1 MNLLTDREY
10 LGLTVPFML
19 STMTQPLMG
28 AVNTAVMGQLP
39 DPKYIAAVSLG
50 AILFNNL
57 YWLFGFLR
65 VSTTGY
71 AAQAFGAADKR
82 LGMLAFFKPLVL
94 AMLISACCILFQ
106 KPILEL
112 YLAMIGA
119 APEVNL
125 LCRDAVFS
133 GAMFLLRL
141 DPAAREVAGIY
152 YDILI
157 WTAPLTLLNY
167 AILGWLMGQTR
178 VRASVFMQVSMNVL
192 NMALSIW
199 FVFWLHMDIT
209 GVAFATLLS
218 QLYGGILSVVLMYY
232 YGDFDYKALPW
243 SELLDWREFIGMLQV
258 NVNLMIRTACLL
270 TVNNIIAAVGASFGT
285 VVLAANAVLLQLKDI
300 MSYLIDGMANGTAIF
315 SGRAVGAKNGKLF
328 AATIK
333 MTFKWL
339 VVLAAIL
346 MLGYHLGN
354 EFFIRLFTNIEEVVA
369 MAVTYNVFVLFYP
382 VCAGI
387 GMVLY
392 GVFCG
397 ATRTAPVRNMMLM
410 ALLVFYLLQW
420 QLVPLWGNSGLWL
433 ALLGF
438 MLSQSIIL
446 LFYLS
451 SLRREFA

>member
-1 MNLLTDREY
+1 MNLLTNREY

-71 AAQAFGAADKR
+71 AAQAFGAADR
-82 LGMLAFFKPLVL
+82 ELGTLAFFKPLVL
-94 AMLISACCILFQ
+94 ALLISIACIVLQ
-106 KPILEL
+106 KPILEG

-119 APEVNL
+119 APEVNA
-125 LCRDAVFS
+125 LCR
-133 GAMFLLRL
+133 
-141 DPAAREVAGIY
+141 EY
-152 YDILI
+152 YYILI
-157 WTAPLTLLNY
+157 WGAPLVLGNY
-167 AILGWLMGQTR
+167 VALGWLMGQTR

-199 FVFWLHMDIT
+199 FVFGLHMNIV

-218 QLYGGILSVVLMYY
+218 QLYGGVISVVLMYY
-232 YGDFDYKALPW
+232 YGEFDYKNLPW
-243 SELLDWREFIGMLQV
+243 GELLDWRTFIGMLKV

-300 MSYLIDGMANGTAIF
+300 MSYLIDGMANGAAIF
-315 SGRAVGAKNGKLF
+315 SGRAVGAKSGAGLD
-328 AATIK
+328 AAIR

-339 VVLAAIL
+339 VVLAVML
-346 MLGYHLGN
+346 MGVYAAGN
-354 EFFIRLFTNIEEVVA
+354 EFFIRLFTNIDEVVA
-369 MAVTYNVFVLFYP
+369 MAMTYNVFVLFYP

-397 ATRTAPVRNMMLM
+397 ATRTAPVRNMMLL
-410 ALLVFYLLQW
+410 ALAVFYLLQW
-420 QLVPLWGNSGLWL
+420 QLVPKIGNSGLWL

-438 MLSQSIIL
+438 MAAQSVIL
-446 LFYLS
+446 LYYLK
-451 SLRREFA
+451 SLRKEFTD

>member
-119 APEVNL
+119 APEVNE
-125 LCRDAVFS
+125 LCRD
-133 GAMFLLRL
+133 
-141 DPAAREVAGIY
+141 Y
-152 YDILI
+152 YYILI
-157 WTAPLTLLNY
+157 WGAPLVFGNY
-167 AILGWLMGQTR
+167 VALGWLMGQTR

-218 QLYGGILSVVLMYY
+218 QLYGGILSIVLMYY

-300 MSYLIDGMANGTAIF
+300 MSY
-315 SGRAVGAKNGKLF
+315 
-328 AATIK
+328 
-333 MTFKWL
+333 
-339 VVLAAIL
+339 
-346 MLGYHLGN
+346 
-354 EFFIRLFTNIEEVVA
+354 
-369 MAVTYNVFVLFYP
+369 
-382 VCAGI
+382 
-387 GMVLY
+387 
-392 GVFCG
+392 
-397 ATRTAPVRNMMLM
+397 
-410 ALLVFYLLQW
+410 
-420 QLVPLWGNSGLWL
+420 
-433 ALLGF
+433 
-438 MLSQSIIL
+438 
-446 LFYLS
+446 
-451 SLRREFA
+451 

>member
-1 MNLLTDREY
+1 MSLLTNREY

-19 STMTQPLMG
+19 STLTQPLMG

-71 AAQAFGAADKR
+71 AAQAFGAADR
-82 LGMLAFFKPLVL
+82 ELGTLAFFKPLVL
-94 AMLISACCILFQ
+94 ALLISIACIVFQ
-106 KPILEL
+106 KPILEG

-119 APEVNL
+119 APEVND
-125 LCRDAVFS
+125 LCR
-133 GAMFLLRL
+133 
-141 DPAAREVAGIY
+141 EY
-152 YDILI
+152 YYILI
-157 WTAPLTLLNY
+157 WGAPLVLGNY
-167 AILGWLMGQTR
+167 VALGWLMGQTR

-192 NMALSIW
+192 NMALSIG
-199 FVFWLHMDIT
+199 FVFGLHMDIV

-218 QLYGGILSVVLMYY
+218 QLYGGVLSVVLMYY
-232 YGDFDYKALPW
+232 YGDFDYKNLPW
-243 SELLDWREFIGMLQV
+243 GELLDWRTFIGMLKV

-300 MSYLIDGMANGTAIF
+300 MSFLIDGMANGAAIF
-315 SGRAVGAKNGKLF
+315 SGRAVGAKSGAGLD
-328 AATIK
+328 AAIR

-346 MLGYHLGN
+346 MGAYAAGN
-354 EFFIRLFTNIEEVVA
+354 EPFIRLFTNIDEVVA
-369 MAVTYNVFVLFYP
+369 MAMTYNVFVLFYP

-387 GMVLY
+387 GLVLY

-397 ATRTAPVRNMMLM
+397 ATRTAPVRNMMLL
-410 ALLVFYLLQW
+410 ALAVFYLLQW
-420 QLVPLWGNSGLWL
+420 QLVPELGNSGLWL
-433 ALLGF
+433 SLLGF
-438 MLSQSIIL
+438 MAAQSVIL
-446 LFYLS
+446 LYYLK
-451 SLRREFA
+451 SLRKEFTD

>member
-1 MNLLTDREY
+1 MNLLTNREY

-71 AAQAFGAADKR
+71 AAQAFGAADR
-82 LGMLAFFKPLVL
+82 ELGTLAFFKPLVL
-94 AMLISACCILFQ
+94 ALLISLACIVFQ
-106 KPILEL
+106 KPILES

-119 APEVNL
+119 APEVND
-125 LCRDAVFS
+125 LCR
-133 GAMFLLRL
+133 
-141 DPAAREVAGIY
+141 EY
-152 YDILI
+152 YYILI
-157 WTAPLTLLNY
+157 WGAPLVLGNY
-167 AILGWLMGQTR
+167 VALGWLMGQTR

-199 FVFWLHMDIT
+199 FVFGLHMDIV

-218 QLYGGILSVVLMYY
+218 QLYGGVLSVVLMYY
-232 YGDFDYKALPW
+232 YGEFDYKNLPW
-243 SELLDWREFIGMLQV
+243 GELLDWRTFIGMLKV

-300 MSYLIDGMANGTAIF
+300 MSYLIDGMANGAAIF
-315 SGRAVGAKNGKLF
+315 SGRAVGAKSGAGLD
-328 AATIK
+328 AAIK

-339 VVLAAIL
+339 VVLAVML
-346 MLGYHLGN
+346 MGVYAAGN
-354 EFFIRLFTNIEEVVA
+354 EFFIRLFTNIDEVVA
-369 MAVTYNVFVLFYP
+369 MAMTYNIFVLFYP

-397 ATRTAPVRNMMLM
+397 ATRTAPVRNMMLL
-410 ALLVFYLLQW
+410 ALAVFYLLQW
-420 QLVPLWGNSGLWL
+420 QLVPKIGNSGLWL

-438 MLSQSIIL
+438 MAAQSVIL
-446 LFYLS
+446 LYYLK
-451 SLRREFA
+451 SLRKEFTD

>member
-1 MNLLTDREY
+1 MNLLTNREY

-71 AAQAFGAADKR
+71 AAQAFGAADKE
-82 LGMLAFFKPLVL
+82 LGTLAFFKPLVL
-94 AMLISACCILFQ
+94 ALLISLACIVFQ
-106 KPILEL
+106 KPILEG

-119 APEVNL
+119 APEVND
-125 LCRDAVFS
+125 LCR
-133 GAMFLLRL
+133 
-141 DPAAREVAGIY
+141 EY
-152 YDILI
+152 YYILI
-157 WTAPLTLLNY
+157 WGAPLVLGNY
-167 AILGWLMGQTR
+167 VALGWLMGQTR

-199 FVFWLHMDIT
+199 FVFGLHMDIV

-218 QLYGGILSVVLMYY
+218 QLYGGVLSVVLMYY
-232 YGDFDYKALPW
+232 YGEFDYKNLPW
-243 SELLDWREFIGMLQV
+243 GELLDWRTFIGMLKV

-300 MSYLIDGMANGTAIF
+300 MSYLIDGMANGAAIF
-315 SGRAVGAKNGKLF
+315 SGRAVGAKSGAGLE
-328 AATIK
+328 AAIR

-346 MLGYHLGN
+346 MGVYAAGN
-354 EFFIRLFTNIEEVVA
+354 EFFIRLFTNIDEVVA
-369 MAVTYNVFVLFYP
+369 MAMTYNAFVLFYP

-410 ALLVFYLLQW
+410 ALAVFYVLQW
-420 QLVPLWGNSGLWL
+420 QLVPKIGNSGLWV

-438 MLSQSIIL
+438 MAAQSVIL
-446 LFYLS
+446 LYYLK
-451 SLRREFA
+451 SLRKEFTD

>member
-1 MNLLTDREY
+1 MNLLTNREY

-71 AAQAFGAADKR
+71 AAQAFGAADR
-82 LGMLAFFKPLVL
+82 ELGTLAFFKPLVL
-94 AMLISACCILFQ
+94 ALLISLACIVFQ
-106 KPILEL
+106 KPILES

-119 APEVNL
+119 APEVNA
-125 LCRDAVFS
+125 LCR
-133 GAMFLLRL
+133 
-141 DPAAREVAGIY
+141 EY
-152 YDILI
+152 YYILI
-157 WTAPLTLLNY
+157 WGAPLVLGNY
-167 AILGWLMGQTR
+167 VALGWLMGQTR

-199 FVFWLHMDIT
+199 FVFGLHMDIV

-218 QLYGGILSVVLMYY
+218 QLYGGVISVVLMYY
-232 YGDFDYKALPW
+232 YGEFDYKNLPW
-243 SELLDWREFIGMLQV
+243 GELLDWRTFIGMLKV

-300 MSYLIDGMANGTAIF
+300 MSYLIDGMANGAAIF
-315 SGRAVGAKNGKLF
+315 SGRAVGAKSGAGLD
-328 AATIK
+328 AAIR

-346 MLGYHLGN
+346 MGVYAAGN
-354 EFFIRLFTNIEEVVA
+354 EFFIRLFTNIDEVVA
-369 MAVTYNVFVLFYP
+369 MAMTYNVFVWFYP

-397 ATRTAPVRNMMLM
+397 ATRTAPVRNMMLL
-410 ALLVFYLLQW
+410 ALAVFYLLQW
-420 QLVPLWGNSGLWL
+420 QLVPKIGNSGLWL

-438 MLSQSIIL
+438 MAAQSVIL
-446 LFYLS
+446 LYYLK
-451 SLRREFA
+451 SLRKEFTD

>member
-1 MNLLTDREY
+1 MNLLTNREY

-71 AAQAFGAADKR
+71 AAQAFGAADR
-82 LGMLAFFKPLVL
+82 ELGTLAFFKPLVL
-94 AMLISACCILFQ
+94 ALLISIACIVLQ
-106 KPILEL
+106 KPILEG

-119 APEVNL
+119 APEVNA
-125 LCRDAVFS
+125 LCR
-133 GAMFLLRL
+133 
-141 DPAAREVAGIY
+141 EY
-152 YDILI
+152 YYILI
-157 WTAPLTLLNY
+157 WGAPLVLGNY
-167 AILGWLMGQTR
+167 VALGWLMGQTR

-199 FVFWLHMDIT
+199 FVFGLHMDII

-218 QLYGGILSVVLMYY
+218 QLYGGVISVVLMYY
-232 YGDFDYKALPW
+232 YGEFDYKNLPW
-243 SELLDWREFIGMLQV
+243 GELLDWRTFIGMLKV

-300 MSYLIDGMANGTAIF
+300 MSYLIDGMANGAAIF
-315 SGRAVGAKNGKLF
+315 SGRAVGAKSGAGLD
-328 AATIK
+328 AAIR

-339 VVLAAIL
+339 VVLAVML
-346 MLGYHLGN
+346 MGVYAAVN
-354 EFFIRLFTNIEEVVA
+354 EFFIRLFTNIDEVVA
-369 MAVTYNVFVLFYP
+369 MAMTYNAFVLFYP

-397 ATRTAPVRNMMLM
+397 ATRTAPVRNMMLL
-410 ALLVFYLLQW
+410 ALAVFYLLQW
-420 QLVPLWGNSGLWL
+420 QLVPKIGNSGLWL

-438 MLSQSIIL
+438 MAAQSVIL
-446 LFYLS
+446 LYYLK
-451 SLRREFA
+451 SLRKEFTD

>member
-1 MNLLTDREY
+1 MSLLTNREY

-50 AILFNNL
+50 AMLFNNL

-71 AAQAFGAADKR
+71 AAQAFGAADR
-82 LGMLAFFKPLVL
+82 ELGTLAFFKPLVL
-94 AMLISACCILFQ
+94 ALLISLACIVFQ
-106 KPILEL
+106 KPILES

-119 APEVNL
+119 APEVNA
-125 LCRDAVFS
+125 LCR
-133 GAMFLLRL
+133 
-141 DPAAREVAGIY
+141 EY
-152 YDILI
+152 YYILI
-157 WTAPLTLLNY
+157 WGAPLVLGNY
-167 AILGWLMGQTR
+167 VALGWLMGQTR

-199 FVFWLHMDIT
+199 FVFGLHMDIV

-218 QLYGGILSVVLMYY
+218 QLYGGVLSVVLMYY
-232 YGDFDYKALPW
+232 YGEFDYKNLPW
-243 SELLDWREFIGMLQV
+243 GELLDWRTFIGMLKV

-300 MSYLIDGMANGTAIF
+300 MSYLIDGMANGAAIF
-315 SGRAVGAKNGKLF
+315 SGRAVGAKSGAGLD
-328 AATIK
+328 AAIR

-339 VVLAAIL
+339 VVLAVML
-346 MLGYHLGN
+346 MGVYAAGN
-354 EFFIRLFTNIEEVVA
+354 EFFIRLFTNIDEVVA
-369 MAVTYNVFVLFYP
+369 MAMTYNVFVLFYP

-397 ATRTAPVRNMMLM
+397 ATRTAPVRNMMLL
-410 ALLVFYLLQW
+410 ALAVFYLLQW
-420 QLVPLWGNSGLWL
+420 QLVPKIGNSGLWL

-438 MLSQSIIL
+438 MAAQSVIL
-446 LFYLS
+446 LYYLK
-451 SLRREFA
+451 SLRKEFTD

>member
-1 MNLLTDREY
+1 MNLLTNREY

-71 AAQAFGAADKR
+71 AAQAFGAADR
-82 LGMLAFFKPLVL
+82 ELGTLAFFKPLVL
-94 AMLISACCILFQ
+94 ALLISLACIVFQ
-106 KPILEL
+106 KPILES

-119 APEVNL
+119 APEVNA
-125 LCRDAVFS
+125 LCR
-133 GAMFLLRL
+133 
-141 DPAAREVAGIY
+141 EY
-152 YDILI
+152 YYILI
-157 WTAPLTLLNY
+157 WGAPLVLGNY
-167 AILGWLMGQTR
+167 VALGWLMGQTR

-199 FVFWLHMDIT
+199 FVFGLHMDIV

-218 QLYGGILSVVLMYY
+218 QLYGGVISVVLMYY
-232 YGDFDYKALPW
+232 YGEFDYKNLPW
-243 SELLDWREFIGMLQV
+243 GELLDWRTFIGMLKV

-300 MSYLIDGMANGTAIF
+300 MSYLIDGMANGAAIF
-315 SGRAVGAKNGKLF
+315 SGRAVGAKSGAGLD
-328 AATIK
+328 AAIR

-339 VVLAAIL
+339 VVLAVIL
-346 MLGYHLGN
+346 MGVYAAGN
-354 EFFIRLFTNIEEVVA
+354 EFFIRLFTNIDEVVA
-369 MAVTYNVFVLFYP
+369 MAMTYNAFVLFYP

-397 ATRTAPVRNMMLM
+397 ATRTAPVRNMMLL
-410 ALLVFYLLQW
+410 ALAVFYLLQW
-420 QLVPLWGNSGLWL
+420 QLVPKIGNSGLWL

-438 MLSQSIIL
+438 MAAQSVIL
-446 LFYLS
+446 LYYLK
-451 SLRREFA
+451 SLRKEFTD

>member
-1 MNLLTDREY
+1 MNLLTNREY

-71 AAQAFGAADKR
+71 AAQAFGAADR
-82 LGMLAFFKPLVL
+82 ELGTLAFFKPLVL
-94 AMLISACCILFQ
+94 ALLISLACIVLQ
-106 KPILEL
+106 KPILES

-119 APEVNL
+119 APEVNA
-125 LCRDAVFS
+125 LCR
-133 GAMFLLRL
+133 
-141 DPAAREVAGIY
+141 EY
-152 YDILI
+152 YYILI
-157 WTAPLTLLNY
+157 WGAPLVLGNY
-167 AILGWLMGQTR
+167 VALGWLMGQTR

-199 FVFWLHMDIT
+199 FVFGLHMDIV

-218 QLYGGILSVVLMYY
+218 QLYGGVLSVVLMYY
-232 YGDFDYKALPW
+232 YGEFDYKNLPW
-243 SELLDWREFIGMLQV
+243 GELLDWRTFIGMLKV

-300 MSYLIDGMANGTAIF
+300 MSYLIDGMANGAAIF
-315 SGRAVGAKNGKLF
+315 SGRAVGAKSGAGLD
-328 AATIK
+328 AAIR

-339 VVLAAIL
+339 VVLAVIL
-346 MLGYHLGN
+346 MGVYAAGN
-354 EFFIRLFTNIEEVVA
+354 EFFIRLFTNLDEVVA
-369 MAVTYNVFVLFYP
+369 MALTYNVFVLFYP

-397 ATRTAPVRNMMLM
+397 ATRTAPVRNMMLL
-410 ALLVFYLLQW
+410 ALAVFYLLQW
-420 QLVPLWGNSGLWL
+420 QLVPVIGNSGLWL

-438 MLSQSIIL
+438 MTAQSVIL
-446 LFYLS
+446 LYYLK
-451 SLRREFA
+451 SLRKEFTD

>member
-1 MNLLTDREY
+1 MNLLTNREY

-71 AAQAFGAADKR
+71 AAQAFGAADR
-82 LGMLAFFKPLVL
+82 ELGTLAFFKPLVL
-94 AMLISACCILFQ
+94 ALLISIACIVLQ
-106 KPILEL
+106 KPILEG

-119 APEVNL
+119 APEVNA
-125 LCRDAVFS
+125 LCR
-133 GAMFLLRL
+133 
-141 DPAAREVAGIY
+141 EY
-152 YDILI
+152 YYILI
-157 WTAPLTLLNY
+157 WGAPLVLGNY
-167 AILGWLMGQTR
+167 VALGWLMGQTR

-199 FVFWLHMDIT
+199 FVFGLHMNIV

-218 QLYGGILSVVLMYY
+218 QLYGGVISVVLMYY
-232 YGDFDYKALPW
+232 YGEFDYKNLPW
-243 SELLDWREFIGMLQV
+243 GELLDWRTFIGMLKV

-300 MSYLIDGMANGTAIF
+300 MSYLIDGMANGAAIF
-315 SGRAVGAKNGKLF
+315 SGRAVGAKSGAGLD
-328 AATIK
+328 AAIR

-339 VVLAAIL
+339 VVLAVML
-346 MLGYHLGN
+346 MGVYAAVN
-354 EFFIRLFTNIEEVVA
+354 EFFIRLFTNIDEVVA
-369 MAVTYNVFVLFYP
+369 MALTYNAFVLFYP

-397 ATRTAPVRNMMLM
+397 ATRTAPVRNMMLL
-410 ALLVFYLLQW
+410 ALAVFYLLQW
-420 QLVPLWGNSGLWL
+420 QLVPIIGNSGLWL

-438 MLSQSIIL
+438 MAAQSVIL
-446 LFYLS
+446 LYYLK
-451 SLRREFA
+451 SLRKEFTD

>member
-1 MNLLTDREY
+1 MNLLTNREY

-71 AAQAFGAADKR
+71 AAQAFGAADKE
-82 LGMLAFFKPLVL
+82 LGTLAFFKPLVL
-94 AMLISACCILFQ
+94 ALLISLACIVFQ
-106 KPILEL
+106 KPILEG

-119 APEVNL
+119 APEVND
-125 LCRDAVFS
+125 LCR
-133 GAMFLLRL
+133 
-141 DPAAREVAGIY
+141 EY
-152 YDILI
+152 YYILI
-157 WTAPLTLLNY
+157 WGAPLVLGNY
-167 AILGWLMGQTR
+167 VALGWLMGQTR

-199 FVFWLHMDIT
+199 FVFGLHMDIV

-218 QLYGGILSVVLMYY
+218 QLYGGVLSVVLMYY
-232 YGDFDYKALPW
+232 YGEFDYKNLPW
-243 SELLDWREFIGMLQV
+243 GELLDWRTFIGMLKV

-300 MSYLIDGMANGTAIF
+300 MSYLIDGMANGAAIF
-315 SGRAVGAKNGKLF
+315 SGRAVGAKSGAGLE
-328 AATIK
+328 AAIR

-339 VVLAAIL
+339 VVLAAVL
-346 MLGYHLGN
+346 MVVYAAGN
-354 EFFIRLFTNIEEVVA
+354 EFFIRLFTNIDEVVA
-369 MAVTYNVFVLFYP
+369 MAMTYNAFVLFYP

-397 ATRTAPVRNMMLM
+397 ATRTAPVRNMMLL
-410 ALLVFYLLQW
+410 ALAVFYLLQW
-420 QLVPLWGNSGLWL
+420 QLVPKIGNSGLWV

-438 MLSQSIIL
+438 MAAQSVIL
-446 LFYLS
+446 LYYLK
-451 SLRREFA
+451 SLRKEFTD

>member
-1 MNLLTDREY
+1 MNLLTNREY

-71 AAQAFGAADKR
+71 AAQAFGAADR
-82 LGMLAFFKPLVL
+82 ELGTLAFFKPLVL
-94 AMLISACCILFQ
+94 ALLISLACIVFQ
-106 KPILEL
+106 KPILEG

-119 APEVNL
+119 APEVND
-125 LCRDAVFS
+125 LCR
-133 GAMFLLRL
+133 
-141 DPAAREVAGIY
+141 EY
-152 YDILI
+152 YYILI
-157 WTAPLTLLNY
+157 WGAPLVLGNY
-167 AILGWLMGQTR
+167 VALGWLMGQTR

-199 FVFWLHMDIT
+199 FVFGLHMDIV

-218 QLYGGILSVVLMYY
+218 QLYGGVLSVVLMYY
-232 YGDFDYKALPW
+232 YGEFDYKNLPW
-243 SELLDWREFIGMLQV
+243 GELLDWRTFIGMLKV

-300 MSYLIDGMANGTAIF
+300 MSYLIDGMANGAAIF
-315 SGRAVGAKNGKLF
+315 SGRAVGAKSGAGLE
-328 AATIK
+328 AAIR

-346 MLGYHLGN
+346 MGVYAAGN
-354 EFFIRLFTNIEEVVA
+354 EFFIRLFTNIDEVVA
-369 MAVTYNVFVLFYP
+369 MAMTYNAFVLFYP

-397 ATRTAPVRNMMLM
+397 ATRTAPVRNMMLL
-410 ALLVFYLLQW
+410 ALAVFYVLQW
-420 QLVPLWGNSGLWL
+420 QLVPIIGNSGLWV

-438 MLSQSIIL
+438 MAAQSVIL
-446 LFYLS
+446 LYYLK
-451 SLRREFA
+451 SLRKEFTD

>member
-1 MNLLTDREY
+1 MSLLTNREY

-71 AAQAFGAADKR
+71 AAQAFGAADKE
-82 LGMLAFFKPLVL
+82 LGTLAFFKPLVL
-94 AMLISACCILFQ
+94 ALLISLACIVFQ
-106 KPILEL
+106 KPILEG

-119 APEVNL
+119 APEVND
-125 LCRDAVFS
+125 LCR
-133 GAMFLLRL
+133 
-141 DPAAREVAGIY
+141 EY
-152 YDILI
+152 YYILI
-157 WTAPLTLLNY
+157 WGAPLVLGNY
-167 AILGWLMGQTR
+167 VALGWLMGQTR

-199 FVFWLHMDIT
+199 FVFGLHMDIV

-218 QLYGGILSVVLMYY
+218 QLYGGVLSVVLMYY
-232 YGDFDYKALPW
+232 YGEFDYKNLPW
-243 SELLDWREFIGMLQV
+243 GELLDWRTFIGMLKV

-270 TVNNIIAAVGASFGT
+270 TVNNIITAVGASFGT

-300 MSYLIDGMANGTAIF
+300 MSYLIDGMANGAAIF
-315 SGRAVGAKNGKLF
+315 SGRAVGAKSGAGLD
-328 AATIK
+328 AAIR

-339 VVLAAIL
+339 VVLAAVL
-346 MLGYHLGN
+346 MGVYAAGN
-354 EFFIRLFTNIEEVVA
+354 EFFIRLFTNIDEVVA
-369 MAVTYNVFVLFYP
+369 MAMTYNVFVLFYP

-397 ATRTAPVRNMMLM
+397 ATRTAPVRNMMLL
-410 ALLVFYLLQW
+410 ALAVFYVLQW
-420 QLVPLWGNSGLWL
+420 QLVPKIGNSGLWL

-438 MLSQSIIL
+438 MAAQSVIL
-446 LFYLS
+446 LYYLK
-451 SLRREFA
+451 SLRKEFTD

>member
-1 MNLLTDREY
+1 MNLLTNREY

-71 AAQAFGAADKR
+71 AAQAFGAADR
-82 LGMLAFFKPLVL
+82 ELGTLAFFKPLVL
-94 AMLISACCILFQ
+94 ALLISLACIVFQ
-106 KPILEL
+106 KPILES

-119 APEVNL
+119 ASEVND
-125 LCRDAVFS
+125 LCR
-133 GAMFLLRL
+133 
-141 DPAAREVAGIY
+141 EY
-152 YDILI
+152 YYILI
-157 WTAPLTLLNY
+157 WGAPLVLGNY
-167 AILGWLMGQTR
+167 VALGWLMGQTR

-199 FVFWLHMDIT
+199 FVFGLHMDIV

-218 QLYGGILSVVLMYY
+218 QLYGGVLSVVLMYY
-232 YGDFDYKALPW
+232 YGDFDYKNLPW
-243 SELLDWREFIGMLQV
+243 GELLDWRTFIGMLKV

-300 MSYLIDGMANGTAIF
+300 MSYLIDGMANGAAIF
-315 SGRAVGAKNGKLF
+315 SGRAVGAKSGAGLD
-328 AATIK
+328 AAIR

-339 VVLAAIL
+339 VVLAVML
-346 MLGYHLGN
+346 MGVYAAGN
-354 EFFIRLFTNIEEVVA
+354 EFFIRLFTNIDEVVA
-369 MAVTYNVFVLFYP
+369 MAMTYNVFVLFYP

-397 ATRTAPVRNMMLM
+397 ATRTAPVRNMMLL
-410 ALLVFYLLQW
+410 ALAVFYLLQW
-420 QLVPLWGNSGLWL
+420 QLVPKIGNSGLWL

-438 MLSQSIIL
+438 MAAQSVIL
-446 LFYLS
+446 LYYLK
-451 SLRREFA
+451 SLRKEFTD

>member
-1 MNLLTDREY
+1 MNLLTNREY

-71 AAQAFGAADKR
+71 AAQAFGAADR
-82 LGMLAFFKPLVL
+82 ELGTLAFFKPLVL
-94 AMLISACCILFQ
+94 ALLISLACIVFQ
-106 KPILEL
+106 KPILEG

-119 APEVNL
+119 APEVNN
-125 LCRDAVFS
+125 LCR
-133 GAMFLLRL
+133 
-141 DPAAREVAGIY
+141 EY
-152 YDILI
+152 YYILI
-157 WTAPLTLLNY
+157 WGAPLVLGNY
-167 AILGWLMGQTR
+167 VALGWLMGQTR

-199 FVFWLHMDIT
+199 FVFGLHMDIV

-218 QLYGGILSVVLMYY
+218 QLYGGVLSVVLMYY
-232 YGDFDYKALPW
+232 YGEFDYKNLPW
-243 SELLDWREFIGMLQV
+243 GELLDWRTFIGMLKV

-300 MSYLIDGMANGTAIF
+300 MSYLIDGMANGAAIF
-315 SGRAVGAKNGKLF
+315 SGRAVGAKSGAGLE
-328 AATIK
+328 AAIR

-346 MLGYHLGN
+346 MGVYAAGN
-354 EFFIRLFTNIEEVVA
+354 EFFIRLFTNIDEVVA
-369 MAVTYNVFVLFYP
+369 MAMTYNAFVLFYP

-410 ALLVFYLLQW
+410 ALAVFYLLQW
-420 QLVPLWGNSGLWL
+420 QLVPKIGNSGLWV

-438 MLSQSIIL
+438 MAAQSVIL
-446 LFYLS
+446 LYYLK
-451 SLRREFA
+451 SLRKEFTD

>member
-1 MNLLTDREY
+1 MNLLTNREY

-71 AAQAFGAADKR
+71 AAQAFGAADR
-82 LGMLAFFKPLVL
+82 ELGTLAFFKPLVL
-94 AMLISACCILFQ
+94 ALLISLACIVFQ
-106 KPILEL
+106 KPILES

-119 APEVNL
+119 APEVNA
-125 LCRDAVFS
+125 LCR
-133 GAMFLLRL
+133 
-141 DPAAREVAGIY
+141 EY
-152 YDILI
+152 YYILI
-157 WTAPLTLLNY
+157 WGAPLVLGNY
-167 AILGWLMGQTR
+167 VALGWLMGQTR

-199 FVFWLHMDIT
+199 FVFGLHMDIV

-218 QLYGGILSVVLMYY
+218 QLYGGVISVVLMYY
-232 YGDFDYKALPW
+232 YGEFDYKNLPW
-243 SELLDWREFIGMLQV
+243 GELLDWRTFIGMLKV

-300 MSYLIDGMANGTAIF
+300 MSYLIDGMANGAAIF
-315 SGRAVGAKNGKLF
+315 SGRAVGAKSGAGLD
-328 AATIK
+328 AAIR

-339 VVLAAIL
+339 VVLAVIL
-346 MLGYHLGN
+346 MGVYAAVN
-354 EFFIRLFTNIEEVVA
+354 EFFIRLFTNIDEVVA
-369 MAVTYNVFVLFYP
+369 MAMTYNAFVLFYP

-397 ATRTAPVRNMMLM
+397 ATRTAPVRNMMLL
-410 ALLVFYLLQW
+410 ALAVFYLLQW
-420 QLVPLWGNSGLWL
+420 QLVPKIGNSGLWL

-438 MLSQSIIL
+438 MAAQSVIL
-446 LFYLS
+446 LYYLK
-451 SLRREFA
+451 SLRKEFTD

>member
-1 MNLLTDREY
+1 MNLLTNREY

-71 AAQAFGAADKR
+71 AAQAFGAADR
-82 LGMLAFFKPLVL
+82 ELGTLAFFKPLVL
-94 AMLISACCILFQ
+94 ALLISLACIIFQ
-106 KPILEL
+106 KPILES

-119 APEVNL
+119 APEVNA
-125 LCRDAVFS
+125 LCR
-133 GAMFLLRL
+133 
-141 DPAAREVAGIY
+141 EY
-152 YDILI
+152 YYILI
-157 WTAPLTLLNY
+157 WGAPLVLGNY
-167 AILGWLMGQTR
+167 VALGWLMGQTR

-199 FVFWLHMDIT
+199 FVFGLHMDIV

-218 QLYGGILSVVLMYY
+218 QLYGGVISVVLMYY
-232 YGDFDYKALPW
+232 YGEFDYKNLPW
-243 SELLDWREFIGMLQV
+243 GELLDWRTFIGMLKV

-300 MSYLIDGMANGTAIF
+300 MSYLIDGMANGAAIF
-315 SGRAVGAKNGKLF
+315 SGRAVGAKSGAGLD
-328 AATIK
+328 AAIK

-339 VVLAAIL
+339 VVLAVIL
-346 MLGYHLGN
+346 MGVYAAGN
-354 EFFIRLFTNIEEVVA
+354 EFFIRLFTNIDEVVA
-369 MAVTYNVFVLFYP
+369 MAMTYNVFVLFYP

-397 ATRTAPVRNMMLM
+397 ATRTAPVRNMMLL
-410 ALLVFYLLQW
+410 ALAVFYLLQW
-420 QLVPLWGNSGLWL
+420 QLVPKIGNSGLWL

-438 MLSQSIIL
+438 MAAQSVIL
-446 LFYLS
+446 LYYLK
-451 SLRREFA
+451 SLRKEFTD

>member
-1 MNLLTDREY
+1 MNLLTNREY

-71 AAQAFGAADKR
+71 AAQAFGAADR
-82 LGMLAFFKPLVL
+82 ELGTLAFFKPLVL
-94 AMLISACCILFQ
+94 AVLISLACIVFQ
-106 KPILEL
+106 KPILES

-119 APEVNL
+119 APEVNA
-125 LCRDAVFS
+125 LCR
-133 GAMFLLRL
+133 
-141 DPAAREVAGIY
+141 EY
-152 YDILI
+152 YYILI
-157 WTAPLTLLNY
+157 WGAPLVLGNY
-167 AILGWLMGQTR
+167 VALGWLMGQTR

-199 FVFWLHMDIT
+199 FVFGLHMDIV

-218 QLYGGILSVVLMYY
+218 QLYGGVISVVLMYY
-232 YGDFDYKALPW
+232 YGDFDYKNLPW
-243 SELLDWREFIGMLQV
+243 GELLDWRTFIGMLKV

-300 MSYLIDGMANGTAIF
+300 MSYLIDGMANGAAIF
-315 SGRAVGAKNGKLF
+315 SGRAVGAKSGAGLD
-328 AATIK
+328 AAIR

-339 VVLAAIL
+339 VVLAVIL
-346 MLGYHLGN
+346 MGVYAAGN
-354 EFFIRLFTNIEEVVA
+354 EFFIRLFTNIDEVVA
-369 MAVTYNVFVLFYP
+369 MAMTYNIFVLFYP

-397 ATRTAPVRNMMLM
+397 ATRTAPVRNMMLL
-410 ALLVFYLLQW
+410 ALAVFYLLQW
-420 QLVPLWGNSGLWL
+420 QLVPKIGNSGLWL

-438 MLSQSIIL
+438 MAAQSVIL
-446 LFYLS
+446 LYYLK
-451 SLRREFA
+451 SLRKEFTD

>member
-1 MNLLTDREY
+1 MNLLTNREY

-71 AAQAFGAADKR
+71 AAQAFGAADR
-82 LGMLAFFKPLVL
+82 ELGTLAFFKPLVL
-94 AMLISACCILFQ
+94 ALLISLACIVLQ
-106 KPILEL
+106 KPILEG

-119 APEVNL
+119 APEVNA
-125 LCRDAVFS
+125 LCR
-133 GAMFLLRL
+133 
-141 DPAAREVAGIY
+141 EY
-152 YDILI
+152 YYILI
-157 WTAPLTLLNY
+157 WGAPLVLGNY
-167 AILGWLMGQTR
+167 VALGWLMGQTR

-199 FVFWLHMDIT
+199 FVFGLHMDIV

-218 QLYGGILSVVLMYY
+218 QLYGGVISVVLMYY
-232 YGDFDYKALPW
+232 YGEFDYKNLPW
-243 SELLDWREFIGMLQV
+243 GELLDWRTFIGMLKV

-300 MSYLIDGMANGTAIF
+300 MSYLIDGMANGAAIF
-315 SGRAVGAKNGKLF
+315 SGRAVGAKSGAGLD
-328 AATIK
+328 AAIR

-339 VVLAAIL
+339 VVLAVML
-346 MLGYHLGN
+346 MGVYAAVN
-354 EFFIRLFTNIEEVVA
+354 EFFIRLFTNIDEVVA
-369 MAVTYNVFVLFYP
+369 MAMTYNAFVLFYP

-397 ATRTAPVRNMMLM
+397 ATRTAPVRNMMLL
-410 ALLVFYLLQW
+410 ALAVFYLLQW
-420 QLVPLWGNSGLWL
+420 QLVPIIGNSGLWL

-438 MLSQSIIL
+438 MAAQSVIL
-446 LFYLS
+446 LYYLK
-451 SLRREFA
+451 SLRKEFTD

>member
-1 MNLLTDREY
+1 MNLLTNREY

-71 AAQAFGAADKR
+71 AAQAFGAADR
-82 LGMLAFFKPLVL
+82 ELGTLAFFKPLVL
-94 AMLISACCILFQ
+94 ALLISLACIVFQ
-106 KPILEL
+106 KPILES

-119 APEVNL
+119 APEVNA
-125 LCRDAVFS
+125 LCR
-133 GAMFLLRL
+133 
-141 DPAAREVAGIY
+141 EY
-152 YDILI
+152 YYILI
-157 WTAPLTLLNY
+157 WGAPLVLGNY
-167 AILGWLMGQTR
+167 VALGWLMGQTR

-199 FVFWLHMDIT
+199 FVFGLHMDIV

-218 QLYGGILSVVLMYY
+218 QLYGGVISVVLMYY
-232 YGDFDYKALPW
+232 YGEFDYKNLPW
-243 SELLDWREFIGMLQV
+243 GELLDWRTFIGMLKV
-258 NVNLMIRTACLL
+258 NMNLMIRTACLL

-300 MSYLIDGMANGTAIF
+300 MSYLIDGMANGAAIF
-315 SGRAVGAKNGKLF
+315 SGRAVGAKSGAGLD
-328 AATIK
+328 AAIR

-339 VVLAAIL
+339 VVLAVML
-346 MLGYHLGN
+346 MGVYAAGN
-354 EFFIRLFTNIEEVVA
+354 EFFIRLFTNIDEVVA
-369 MAVTYNVFVLFYP
+369 MAMTYNVFVLFYP

-397 ATRTAPVRNMMLM
+397 ATRTAPVRNMMLL
-410 ALLVFYLLQW
+410 ALAVFYLLQW
-420 QLVPLWGNSGLWL
+420 QLVPKIGNSGLWL

-438 MLSQSIIL
+438 MAAQSVIL
-446 LFYLS
+446 LYYLK
-451 SLRREFA
+451 SLRKEFTD

>member
-1 MNLLTDREY
+1 MNLLTNREY

-71 AAQAFGAADKR
+71 AAQAFGAADR
-82 LGMLAFFKPLVL
+82 ELGTLAFFKPLVL
-94 AMLISACCILFQ
+94 ALLISLACIVFQ
-106 KPILEL
+106 KPILEG

-119 APEVNL
+119 APEVND
-125 LCRDAVFS
+125 LCR
-133 GAMFLLRL
+133 
-141 DPAAREVAGIY
+141 EY
-152 YDILI
+152 YYILI
-157 WTAPLTLLNY
+157 WGAPLVLGNY
-167 AILGWLMGQTR
+167 VALGWLMGQTR

-199 FVFWLHMDIT
+199 FVFGLHMDIV

-218 QLYGGILSVVLMYY
+218 QLYGGVLSVVLMYY
-232 YGDFDYKALPW
+232 YGEFDYKNLPW
-243 SELLDWREFIGMLQV
+243 GELLDWRTFIGMLKV

-300 MSYLIDGMANGTAIF
+300 MSYLIDGMANGAAIF
-315 SGRAVGAKNGKLF
+315 SGRAVGAKSGAGLE
-328 AATIK
+328 AAIR

-346 MLGYHLGN
+346 MGVYAAGN
-354 EFFIRLFTNIEEVVA
+354 EFFIRLFTNIDEVVA
-369 MAVTYNVFVLFYP
+369 MAMTYNAFVLFYP

-410 ALLVFYLLQW
+410 ALAVFYLLQW
-420 QLVPLWGNSGLWL
+420 QLVPKIGNSGLWV

-438 MLSQSIIL
+438 MAAQSVIL
-446 LFYLS
+446 LYYLK
-451 SLRREFA
+451 SLRKEFTD

>member
-1 MNLLTDREY
+1 MNLLTNREY

-71 AAQAFGAADKR
+71 AAQAFGAADR
-82 LGMLAFFKPLVL
+82 ELGTLAFFKPLVL
-94 AMLISACCILFQ
+94 ALLISLACIVFQ
-106 KPILEL
+106 KPILES

-119 APEVNL
+119 APEVNA
-125 LCRDAVFS
+125 LCR
-133 GAMFLLRL
+133 
-141 DPAAREVAGIY
+141 EY
-152 YDILI
+152 YYILI
-157 WTAPLTLLNY
+157 WGAPLVLGNY
-167 AILGWLMGQTR
+167 VALGWLMGQTR

-199 FVFWLHMDIT
+199 FVFGLHMDIV

-218 QLYGGILSVVLMYY
+218 QLYGGVISVVLMYY
-232 YGDFDYKALPW
+232 YGEFDYKNLPW
-243 SELLDWREFIGMLQV
+243 GELLDWRTFIGMLKV

-300 MSYLIDGMANGTAIF
+300 MSYLIDGMANGAAIF
-315 SGRAVGAKNGKLF
+315 SGRAVGAKSGAGLD
-328 AATIK
+328 AAIK

-339 VVLAAIL
+339 VVLAVML
-346 MLGYHLGN
+346 MGVYAAVN
-354 EFFIRLFTNIEEVVA
+354 EFFIRLFTNIDEVVA
-369 MAVTYNVFVLFYP
+369 MAMTYNAFVLFYP

-397 ATRTAPVRNMMLM
+397 ATRTAPVRNMMLL
-410 ALLVFYLLQW
+410 ALAVFYLLQW
-420 QLVPLWGNSGLWL
+420 QLVPKIGNSGLWL

-438 MLSQSIIL
+438 MAAQSVIL
-446 LFYLS
+446 LYYLK
-451 SLRREFA
+451 SLRKEFTD

>member
-1 MNLLTDREY
+1 MNLLTNREY

-71 AAQAFGAADKR
+71 AAQAFGAADR
-82 LGMLAFFKPLVL
+82 ELGTLAFFKPLVL
-94 AMLISACCILFQ
+94 ALLISLACIVFQ
-106 KPILEL
+106 KPILEG

-119 APEVNL
+119 APEVNN
-125 LCRDAVFS
+125 LCR
-133 GAMFLLRL
+133 
-141 DPAAREVAGIY
+141 EY
-152 YDILI
+152 YYILI
-157 WTAPLTLLNY
+157 WGAPLVLGNY
-167 AILGWLMGQTR
+167 VALGWLMGQTR

-199 FVFWLHMDIT
+199 FVFGLHMDII

-218 QLYGGILSVVLMYY
+218 QLYGGVLSVVLMYY
-232 YGDFDYKALPW
+232 YGDFDYKNLPW
-243 SELLDWREFIGMLQV
+243 GELLDWRTFIGMLKV

-300 MSYLIDGMANGTAIF
+300 MSFLIDGMANGAAIF
-315 SGRAVGAKNGKLF
+315 SGRAVGAKSGAGLD
-328 AATIK
+328 AAIR

-346 MLGYHLGN
+346 MGVYAAGN
-354 EFFIRLFTNIEEVVA
+354 EFFIRLFTNIDEVVA
-369 MAVTYNVFVLFYP
+369 MAMTYNVFVLFYP

-397 ATRTAPVRNMMLM
+397 ATRTAPVRNMMLL
-410 ALLVFYLLQW
+410 ALAVFYLLQW
-420 QLVPLWGNSGLWL
+420 QLVPEIGNSGLWL

-438 MLSQSIIL
+438 MAAQSVIL
-446 LFYLS
+446 LYYLK
-451 SLRREFA
+451 SLCKEFTD

>member
-1 MNLLTDREY
+1 MNLLTNREY

-71 AAQAFGAADKR
+71 AAQAFGAADR
-82 LGMLAFFKPLVL
+82 ELGTLAFFKPLVL
-94 AMLISACCILFQ
+94 ALLISLACIIFQ
-106 KPILEL
+106 KPILES

-119 APEVNL
+119 APEVND
-125 LCRDAVFS
+125 LCR
-133 GAMFLLRL
+133 
-141 DPAAREVAGIY
+141 EY
-152 YDILI
+152 YYILI
-157 WTAPLTLLNY
+157 WGAPLVLGNY
-167 AILGWLMGQTR
+167 VALGWLMGQTR

-199 FVFWLHMDIT
+199 FVFGLHMDIV

-218 QLYGGILSVVLMYY
+218 QLYGGVLSVVLMYY
-232 YGDFDYKALPW
+232 YGDFDYKNLPW
-243 SELLDWREFIGMLQV
+243 GELLDWRTFIGMLKV

-300 MSYLIDGMANGTAIF
+300 MSYLIDGMANGAAIF
-315 SGRAVGAKNGKLF
+315 SGRAVGAKSGAGLD
-328 AATIK
+328 AAIR

-339 VVLAAIL
+339 VVLAAML
-346 MLGYHLGN
+346 MGVYAAGN
-354 EFFIRLFTNIEEVVA
+354 EFFIRLFTNIDEVVA
-369 MAVTYNVFVLFYP
+369 MAMTYNVFVLFYP

-397 ATRTAPVRNMMLM
+397 ATRTAPVRNMMLL
-410 ALLVFYLLQW
+410 ALAVFYLLQW
-420 QLVPLWGNSGLWL
+420 QLVPQIGNSGLWL

-438 MLSQSIIL
+438 MAAQSVIL
-446 LFYLS
+446 LYYLK
-451 SLRREFA
+451 SLRKEFTD

>member
-119 APEVNL
+119 APEV
-125 LCRDAVFS
+125 F
-133 GAMFLLRL
+133 G
-141 DPAAREVAGIY
+141 
-152 YDILI
+152 
-157 WTAPLTLLNY
+157 NY
-167 AILGWLMGQTR
+167 VTLGWLMGQTR

-218 QLYGGILSVVLMYY
+218 QLYGGILSLVLMYY

-300 MSYLIDGMANGTAIF
+300 MSYLIDGMANGAAIF

-339 VVLAAIL
+339 VVLVAIL

-354 EFFIRLFTNIEEVVA
+354 EFFILLFTNIEEVVA
-369 MAVTYNVFVLFYP
+369 MAMTYNVFVLFYP

-397 ATRTAPVRNMMLM
+397 ATKTAPVRNMMLM

-451 SLRREFA
+451 SLRRDFA

>member
-1 MNLLTDREY
+1 MNLLTNREY

-71 AAQAFGAADKR
+71 AAQAFGAADKE
-82 LGMLAFFKPLVL
+82 LGTLAFFKPLVL
-94 AMLISACCILFQ
+94 ALLISLACIVFQ
-106 KPILEL
+106 KPILES

-119 APEVNL
+119 APEVNA
-125 LCRDAVFS
+125 LCR
-133 GAMFLLRL
+133 
-141 DPAAREVAGIY
+141 EY
-152 YDILI
+152 YYILI
-157 WTAPLTLLNY
+157 WGAPLVLGNY
-167 AILGWLMGQTR
+167 VALGWLMGQTR

-199 FVFWLHMDIT
+199 FVFGLHMDIV

-218 QLYGGILSVVLMYY
+218 QLYGGVLSVVLMYY
-232 YGDFDYKALPW
+232 YGEFDYKNLPW
-243 SELLDWREFIGMLQV
+243 GELLDWRTFIGMLKV

-300 MSYLIDGMANGTAIF
+300 MSYLIDGMANGAAIF
-315 SGRAVGAKNGKLF
+315 SGRAVGAKSGAGLD
-328 AATIK
+328 AAIK

-339 VVLAAIL
+339 VVLAVML
-346 MLGYHLGN
+346 MGVYAAGN
-354 EFFIRLFTNIEEVVA
+354 EFFIRLFTNIDEVVA
-369 MAVTYNVFVLFYP
+369 MAMTYNIFVLFYP

-397 ATRTAPVRNMMLM
+397 ATRTAPVRNMMLL
-410 ALLVFYLLQW
+410 ALAVFYLLQW
-420 QLVPLWGNSGLWL
+420 QLVPTIGNSGLWL

-438 MLSQSIIL
+438 MAAQSVIL
-446 LFYLS
+446 LYYLK
-451 SLRREFA
+451 SLRKEFTD

>member
-1 MNLLTDREY
+1 MNLLTNREY

-71 AAQAFGAADKR
+71 AAQAFGAADR
-82 LGMLAFFKPLVL
+82 ELGTLAFFKPLVL
-94 AMLISACCILFQ
+94 ALLISLACIVFQ
-106 KPILEL
+106 KPILES

-119 APEVNL
+119 APEVNA
-125 LCRDAVFS
+125 LCR
-133 GAMFLLRL
+133 
-141 DPAAREVAGIY
+141 EY
-152 YDILI
+152 YYILI
-157 WTAPLTLLNY
+157 WGAPLVLGNY
-167 AILGWLMGQTR
+167 VALGWLMGQTR

-199 FVFWLHMDIT
+199 FVFGLHMDII

-218 QLYGGILSVVLMYY
+218 QLYGGVISVVLMYY
-232 YGDFDYKALPW
+232 YGEFDYKNLPW
-243 SELLDWREFIGMLQV
+243 GELLDWRTFIGMLKV

-300 MSYLIDGMANGTAIF
+300 MSYLIDGMANGAAIF
-315 SGRAVGAKNGKLF
+315 SGRAVGAKSGAGLD
-328 AATIK
+328 AAIR

-339 VVLAAIL
+339 VVLAVIL
-346 MLGYHLGN
+346 MGVYAAGN
-354 EFFIRLFTNIEEVVA
+354 EFFIRLFTNIDEVVA
-369 MAVTYNVFVLFYP
+369 MAITYNVFVLFYP

-397 ATRTAPVRNMMLM
+397 ATRTAPVRNMMLL
-410 ALLVFYLLQW
+410 ALAVFYLLQW
-420 QLVPLWGNSGLWL
+420 QLVPKIGNSGLWL

-438 MLSQSIIL
+438 MAAQSVIL
-446 LFYLS
+446 LYYLK
-451 SLRREFA
+451 SLRKEFTD

>member
-1 MNLLTDREY
+1 MNLLTNREY

-28 AVNTAVMGQLP
+28 AVNTAVMGQLS

-71 AAQAFGAADKR
+71 AAQAFGAADR
-82 LGMLAFFKPLVL
+82 ELGTLAFFKPLVL
-94 AMLISACCILFQ
+94 ALLISLACIVFQ
-106 KPILEL
+106 KPILES

-119 APEVNL
+119 APEVNA
-125 LCRDAVFS
+125 LCR
-133 GAMFLLRL
+133 
-141 DPAAREVAGIY
+141 EY
-152 YDILI
+152 YYILI
-157 WTAPLTLLNY
+157 WGAPLVLGNY
-167 AILGWLMGQTR
+167 VALGWLMGQTR

-199 FVFWLHMDIT
+199 FVFGLHMDIV

-218 QLYGGILSVVLMYY
+218 QLYGGVISVVLMYY
-232 YGDFDYKALPW
+232 YGEFDYKNLPW
-243 SELLDWREFIGMLQV
+243 GELLDWRTFIGMLKV

-300 MSYLIDGMANGTAIF
+300 MSYLIDGMANGAAIF
-315 SGRAVGAKNGKLF
+315 SGRAVGAKSGAGLD
-328 AATIK
+328 AAIK

-339 VVLAAIL
+339 VVLAVIL
-346 MLGYHLGN
+346 MGVYAAGN
-354 EFFIRLFTNIEEVVA
+354 EFFIRLFTNIDEVVA
-369 MAVTYNVFVLFYP
+369 MAMTYNVFVLFYP

-397 ATRTAPVRNMMLM
+397 ATRTAPVRNMMLL
-410 ALLVFYLLQW
+410 ALAVFYLLQW
-420 QLVPLWGNSGLWL
+420 QLVPKIGNSGLWL

-438 MLSQSIIL
+438 MAAQSVIL
-446 LFYLS
+446 LYYLK
-451 SLRREFA
+451 SLRKEFTD

>member
-1 MNLLTDREY
+1 MNLLTNREY

-71 AAQAFGAADKR
+71 AAQAFGAADR
-82 LGMLAFFKPLVL
+82 ELGTLAFFKPLVL
-94 AMLISACCILFQ
+94 ALLISLACIVLQ
-106 KPILEL
+106 KPILEG

-119 APEVNL
+119 APEVNA
-125 LCRDAVFS
+125 LCR
-133 GAMFLLRL
+133 
-141 DPAAREVAGIY
+141 EY
-152 YDILI
+152 YYILI
-157 WTAPLTLLNY
+157 WGAPLVLGNY
-167 AILGWLMGQTR
+167 VALGWLMGQTR

-199 FVFWLHMDIT
+199 FVFGLHMDIV

-218 QLYGGILSVVLMYY
+218 QLYGGVISVVLMYY
-232 YGDFDYKALPW
+232 YGEFDYKNLPW
-243 SELLDWREFIGMLQV
+243 GELLDWRTFIGMLKV

-300 MSYLIDGMANGTAIF
+300 MSYLIDGMANGAAIF
-315 SGRAVGAKNGKLF
+315 SGRAVGAKSGAGLD
-328 AATIK
+328 AAIR

-339 VVLAAIL
+339 VVLAVIL
-346 MLGYHLGN
+346 MGVYAAGN
-354 EFFIRLFTNIEEVVA
+354 EFFIRLFTNLDEVVA
-369 MAVTYNVFVLFYP
+369 MALTYNVFVLFYP

-397 ATRTAPVRNMMLM
+397 ATRTAPVRNMMLL
-410 ALLVFYLLQW
+410 ALAVFYLLQW
-420 QLVPLWGNSGLWL
+420 QLVPKIGNSGLWL

-438 MLSQSIIL
+438 MAAQSVIL
-446 LFYLS
+446 LYYLK
-451 SLRREFA
+451 SLRKEFTD

>member
-1 MNLLTDREY
+1 MNLLTDKEY

-28 AVNTAVMGQLP
+28 AVNTAVMGQLS

-82 LGMLAFFKPLVL
+82 LGMLAFFKPAVL
-94 AMLISACCILFQ
+94 ALIISLLCIVLQ

-119 APEVNL
+119 APEVND
-125 LCRDAVFS
+125 LCR
-133 GAMFLLRL
+133 
-141 DPAAREVAGIY
+141 EY
-152 YDILI
+152 YYILI
-157 WTAPLTLLNY
+157 WGAPLVLFNY
-167 AILGWLMGQTR
+167 VALGWLMGQTR
-178 VRASVFMQVSMNVL
+178 VHASVFMQVSMNVI
-192 NMALSIW
+192 NMILSAW

-209 GVAFATLLS
+209 GVAVATLLS
-218 QLYGGILSVVLMYY
+218 QVYGGVLGAVLMYN
-232 YGDFDYKALPW
+232 YGKFDYGNLPW
-243 SELLDWREFIGMLQV
+243 GELLDWREFIGMLKV

-270 TVNNIIAAVGASFGT
+270 TVNNIIAAVGASLGT

-300 MSYLIDGMANGTAIF
+300 MSYLIDGMANGAAIF
-315 SGRAVGAKNGKLF
+315 SGRAVGAKNVKMF
-328 AATIK
+328 DASIF

-339 VVLAAIL
+339 VVLAVIL
-346 MLGYHLGN
+346 MGGYYAGSD
-354 EFFIRLFTNIEEVVA
+354 FFIRLFTNIEEVVA
-369 MAVTYNVFVLFYP
+369 TAATYNIYVFFYP

-397 ATRTAPVRNMMLM
+397 ATRTAPVRNMMLL
-410 ALLVFYLLQW
+410 ALVVFYLLQW
-420 QLVPLWGNSGLWL
+420 QLVPQWGNAGLWL

-438 MLSQSIIL
+438 MVAQSVIL
-446 LFYLS
+446 LYYLPKLKRDIIHS
-451 SLRREFA
+451 TNL

>member
-1 MNLLTDREY
+1 MNLLTNREY

-71 AAQAFGAADKR
+71 AAQAFGAADR
-82 LGMLAFFKPLVL
+82 ELGTLAFFKPLVL
-94 AMLISACCILFQ
+94 ALLISLACIVFQ
-106 KPILEL
+106 KPILES

-119 APEVNL
+119 APEVNA
-125 LCRDAVFS
+125 LCR
-133 GAMFLLRL
+133 
-141 DPAAREVAGIY
+141 EY
-152 YDILI
+152 YYILI
-157 WTAPLTLLNY
+157 WGAPLVLGNY
-167 AILGWLMGQTR
+167 VALGWLMGQTR

-199 FVFWLHMDIT
+199 FVFGLHMDIV

-218 QLYGGILSVVLMYY
+218 QLYGGVLSVVLMYY
-232 YGDFDYKALPW
+232 YGEFDYKNLPW
-243 SELLDWREFIGMLQV
+243 GELLDWRTFIGMLKV

-300 MSYLIDGMANGTAIF
+300 MSYLIDGMANGAAIF
-315 SGRAVGAKNGKLF
+315 SGRAVGAKSGAGLD
-328 AATIK
+328 AAIK

-339 VVLAAIL
+339 VVLAVML
-346 MLGYHLGN
+346 MGVYAAGN
-354 EFFIRLFTNIEEVVA
+354 EFFIRLFTNIDEVVA
-369 MAVTYNVFVLFYP
+369 MAMTYNVFVLFYP

-397 ATRTAPVRNMMLM
+397 ATRTAPVRNMMLL
-410 ALLVFYLLQW
+410 ALAVFYLLQW
-420 QLVPLWGNSGLWL
+420 QLVPQIGNSGLWL

-438 MLSQSIIL
+438 MAAQSVIL
-446 LFYLS
+446 LYYLK
-451 SLRREFA
+451 SLRKEFTD

>member
-1 MNLLTDREY
+1 MNLLTNREY

-71 AAQAFGAADKR
+71 AAQAFGAADR
-82 LGMLAFFKPLVL
+82 ELGTLAFFKPLVL
-94 AMLISACCILFQ
+94 ALLISLACIVFQ
-106 KPILEL
+106 KPILES

-119 APEVNL
+119 APEVNA
-125 LCRDAVFS
+125 LCR
-133 GAMFLLRL
+133 
-141 DPAAREVAGIY
+141 EY
-152 YDILI
+152 YYILI
-157 WTAPLTLLNY
+157 WGAPLVLGNY
-167 AILGWLMGQTR
+167 VALGWLMGQTR

-199 FVFWLHMDIT
+199 FVFGLHMDIV

-218 QLYGGILSVVLMYY
+218 QLYGGVLSVVLMYY
-232 YGDFDYKALPW
+232 YGEFDYKNLPW
-243 SELLDWREFIGMLQV
+243 GELLDWRTFIGMLKV

-300 MSYLIDGMANGTAIF
+300 MSYLIDGMANGAAIF
-315 SGRAVGAKNGKLF
+315 SGRAVGAKSGAGLD
-328 AATIK
+328 AAIR

-339 VVLAAIL
+339 VVLAAML
-346 MLGYHLGN
+346 MGVYAAGN
-354 EFFIRLFTNIEEVVA
+354 EFFIRLFTNIDEVVA
-369 MAVTYNVFVLFYP
+369 MAMTYNAFVLFYP

-397 ATRTAPVRNMMLM
+397 ATRTAPVRNMMLL
-410 ALLVFYLLQW
+410 ALAVFYVLQW
-420 QLVPLWGNSGLWL
+420 QLVPIIGNSGLWV

-438 MLSQSIIL
+438 MAAQSVIL
-446 LFYLS
+446 LYYLK
-451 SLRREFA
+451 SLRKEFTD